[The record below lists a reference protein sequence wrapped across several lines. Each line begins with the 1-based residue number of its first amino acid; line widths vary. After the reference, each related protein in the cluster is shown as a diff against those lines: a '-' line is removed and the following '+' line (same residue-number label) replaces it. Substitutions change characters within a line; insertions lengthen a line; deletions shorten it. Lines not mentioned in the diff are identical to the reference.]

1 MTNMKRQ
8 TQVMLVLILALVLI
22 PLFVSSKFWMGFWV
36 MLLFHALIGQSWNI
50 LGGYGGQTSY
60 GHAVFFGTGAY
71 VTAVM
76 QTHFGVN
83 AWAGAGVAIAAGAIV
98 GLFIGAVSFR
108 YGLRGSYFALVTL
121 AFAEVFRVIVNAW
134 DFTGSGFGMLLA
146 LKPGAA
152 HMQFADRQW
161 FYYLILLLTIM
172 ATGVAM
178 WLESSRFGAHLV
190 AIRENEDAAKALG
203 INTFQVKL
211 KAIVISASLAATAG
225 VFYMQYFLFVDSHIG
240 YGPSMSISALLVPLI
255 GGPGTVLGPFIG
267 ALSLGVLSEIT
278 KHTMGDSPGANL
290 MAYGVLLLVVLR
302 FLPNGLMGLF
312 RGRS

>member
-1 MTNMKRQ
+1 MKRQ
-8 TQVMLVLILALVLI
+8 TQMMLVLIAALALV
-22 PLFVSSKFWMGFWV
+22 PMVVTSKFWMGFWV
-36 MLLFHALIGQSWNI
+36 MMLFHALMGQSWNI

-76 QTHFGVN
+76 QTHFGFN
-83 AWAGAGVAIAAGAIV
+83 AWAAALVAIAAGGGV

-121 AFAEVFRVIVNAW
+121 AFAEVFRVVVNAW
-134 DFTGSGFGMLLA
+134 DFTGSGFGMLLT
-146 LKPGAA
+146 LKPGFA

-161 FYYLILLLTIM
+161 FFYLILVLTIF
-172 ATGVAM
+172 ATGIAL

-203 INTFQVKL
+203 INTFEVKL
-211 KAIVISASLAATAG
+211 KAIGISAALAAVGG

-240 YGPSMSISALLVPLI
+240 YGPSMSVSALLVPLI

-267 ALSLGVLSEIT
+267 SLSLGVLSEIT
-278 KHTMGDSPGANL
+278 KHVMGDAPGANL
-290 MAYGVLLLVVLR
+290 LAYGVLLLVVLR

>member
-8 TQVMLVLILALVLI
+8 TQMMLVLIAALALV
-22 PLFVSSKFWMGFWV
+22 PMVVTSKFWMGFWV
-36 MLLFHALIGQSWNI
+36 MMLFHALMGQSWNI

-76 QTHFGVN
+76 QTHFGFN
-83 AWAGAGVAIAAGAIV
+83 AWAAALVAIAAGGGV

-121 AFAEVFRVIVNAW
+121 AFAEVFRVVVNAW
-134 DFTGSGFGMLLA
+134 DFTGSGFGMLLT
-146 LKPGAA
+146 LKPGFA

-161 FYYLILLLTIM
+161 FFYLILVLTIF
-172 ATGVAM
+172 ATGIAL

-203 INTFQVKL
+203 INTFEVKL
-211 KAIVISASLAATAG
+211 KAIGISAALAAVGG

-240 YGPSMSISALLVPLI
+240 YGPSMSVSALLVPLI

-267 ALSLGVLSEIT
+267 SLSLGVLSEIT
-278 KHTMGDSPGANL
+278 KHVMGDAPGANL
-290 MAYGVLLLVVLR
+290 LAYGVLLLVVLR